1 MHKVLS
7 RIILFSI
14 SWLANPLIIAH
25 AGDNLIL
32 KTRSPG
38 NIFIQYGS
46 FKQNKNAQNFKRLLS
61 EKTTYP
67 VIIRDIGAYH
77 VVRIGPIDTA
87 GEASALQ
94 NSLHASL
101 SGGKPQ
107 AILLKTTTHQP
118 AKAAGLHPSV
128 SAKPAPRKVLPISD
142 NTPPSGYLPHVYTLS
157 IGPGFPINDHS
168 NQTLLIESDLEK
180 TYTAGQY
187 QRIPFQG
194 EIFAGWQKTF
204 PRQLIGQVG
213 VAAGASSNV
222 SITGNIWEDANA
234 NFNNF
239 SYGYLLSHQ
248 QVMIQGGVWASY
260 WPIIPYVRAGV
271 GAGFNKA
278 QNYLISP
285 IITEEVAAPAF
296 NAKRTI
302 AFTYMVGAGLQKAIN
317 THWQASIGY
326 AFSDWG
332 KSQFNKATGE
342 TLVSAPSMSH
352 YYVNSLVF
360 QLSYLR

>member
-1 MHKVLS
+1 MHAVFS
-7 RIILFSI
+7 RIMLFSI
-14 SWLANPLIIAH
+14 SLLANPFTIAH
-25 AGDNLIL
+25 ADDQLTL
-32 KTRSPG
+32 KYRSDG
-38 NIFIQYGS
+38 KTFIQTGS
-46 FKQNKNAQNFKRLLS
+46 FKQEKNARNYQRLLS

-94 NSLHASL
+94 HGLRASL
-101 SGGKPQ
+101 GGGKPH
-107 AILLKTTTHQP
+107 AILLKTTTHKP
-118 AKAAGLHPSV
+118 AKAAGLHHSASV
-128 SAKPAPRKVLPISD
+128 KPAPRAVLPISD
-142 NTPPSGYLPHVYTLS
+142 NTAPRGYLPYVYTLS
-157 IGPGFPINDHS
+157 IGPGFPINDQS
-168 NQTLLIESDLEK
+168 NQTLRIESDLEK

-187 QRIPFQG
+187 HRVPFQG
-194 EIFAGWQKTF
+194 EIFAGWQKTL
-204 PRQLIGQVG
+204 PRKLIGQVG
-213 VAAGASSNV
+213 VAVGASSNV
-222 SITGNIWEDANA
+222 NITGNIWEDANA

-278 QNYLISP
+278 HNYLISP

-296 NAKRTI
+296 NAKRTS
-302 AFTYMVGAGLQKAIN
+302 ALTYMVGAGLQKAIN
-317 THWQASIGY
+317 THWQASLGY

-342 TLVSAPSMSH
+342 TLDNAPSMSH